1 MPRIAKKYEQLALTD
16 DYLTDSLLM
25 ALAWKKSH
33 HYIRTTNWY
42 ADNFELDLSALS
54 LSTKSE
60 KWCREISLD
69 RLNFTE
75 LELVP
80 APKQHNWGFH
90 KDKPDSVVSEE
101 CLYWYPNNKELE
113 EFNRKPSQIKKILKK
128 PDEVQLQ
135 LRPLAH
141 IPIRE
146 QSMMTLLMM
155 CLANE
160 VETQQGDPSTKFELV
175 HEKGIVNYG
184 NRLYCRYDDDGKA
197 EHSYGA
203 TTIYSKFFVDNRRF
217 LERSYHFAQQIRDEL
232 NDDQEV
238 FMVELDLSKFFDLVD
253 RKKLCE
259 KIKSL
264 AADQLVGTGEQKLV
278 DKLLSAFEAWD
289 WSEQATADFDELC
302 KSDNVLKAPKGIPQG
317 LVAGGFLSNIYLLE
331 FDELLKNLIGKQLN
345 EDIDIEIT
353 LVDYCRY
360 VDDMRLVVSLR
371 KYSALSEEEKLSNF
385 IFDKTEYL
393 LILKKQIISSVEKLL
408 KEGGRDTLALNEGKT
423 KVEPYKPR
431 VVGISGELTKLQQ
444 RLSGPIAFD
453 DSQEYLGQLEA
464 LLSMTV
470 SDSGHEQG
478 ERCTPNLLA
487 QVDQAHLDVRD
498 DTLKRFAT
506 NKIARVLKVIRNFTA
521 HPVDKNG
528 KYIPCDWD
536 YQQERLARRLI
547 TCWSQDPSLVVLLK
561 KGLEL
566 FPCSRLINP
575 VLQQL
580 KNKLNDKNGKVKAV
594 ATYCLSEIFRH
605 SATTIHRLDPKY
617 IPLHA
622 DHETFFELLQHEAVN
637 ICLNANSEDE
647 NNFDLL
653 AEQGRFLLLVRLD
666 TSLEQGSGNADY
678 DLVIKLIKG
687 FRKISLDDNISSSRL
702 AANILLAQQLTD
714 EMKPLIRAASCLVD
728 GLSKTKCAK
737 VLAKIASQHIN
748 LFRTLVRHARP
759 LSYAWPKQQE
769 IKELIKLHAVDQKPL
784 YTPLEKIEGEQSL
797 LRLIQRPDNPFA
809 NELMALKLMQ
819 GLLEKSLE
827 LVNAAS
833 DVLIDIAATK
843 VELKNSTY
851 SLPPQFDLFDS
862 TLNIKLGFTSSIP
875 LLSAHFK
882 DGDPETIALQRVAIC
897 TRSVLIG
904 NIDWSGFSSS
914 IETKT
919 GYRGIKTSSEKRAL
933 GMMNTPHS
941 IAGES
946 AQISHW
952 LTTLLSKL
960 LIWPGIS
967 INDQGYDWPVKWT
980 IDSVKKLVEN
990 RLNELKSKY
999 CEHTAMPGLIETV
1012 FLDWQEDKQNLTVAM
1027 VQSKLPSNHDFKQH
1041 GIMLEDAH
1049 FRSRHRRHV
1058 ADVAALV
1065 CKHIDAQRT
1074 SETVRKERGKQVDL
1088 IIWPEL
1094 AVSHDDMDILITLSR
1109 KTHSIIYAGLGFI
1122 KQDNIEGPNNCAVWI
1137 VPPKANTNQKE
1148 LIRLQGK
1155 HNMMADEVGEIKPW
1169 RPYQLMLEL
1178 KHPKFPNKPG
1188 FILTGSICYDA
1199 TDISLSADLRD
1210 KSNAYIV
1217 CALNKDVNT
1226 FDTMIDALHYHMF
1239 QPVVL
1244 VNTGVYGGSCAKA
1257 PYSEPY
1263 HRLIAH
1269 SHGNDQVSINTFEM
1283 NMFDFR
1289 RDDVGASMKSDKIAK
1304 AQPAGVTMLRNK
1316 K

>member
-16 DYLTDSLLM
+16 NYLKDSLLM

-54 LSTKSE
+54 LSETAD
-60 KWCREISLD
+60 KWCQEISQGELCFE
-69 RLNFTE
+69 R

-80 APKQHNWGFH
+80 APKQHQWGFH
-90 KDKPDSVVSEE
+90 KNKPDSASSTE
-101 CLYWYPNNKELE
+101 CLYWYPLDEALE
-113 EFNRKPSQIKKILKK
+113 SIP
-128 PDEVQLQ
+128 

-160 VETQQGDPSTKFELV
+160 VETLQGDPSTDFKLV

-184 NRLYCRYDDDGKA
+184 NRLYCRYGDDGKA

-203 TTIYSKFFVDNRRF
+203 TTIYSKFFTDNRLF
-217 LERSYHFAQQIRDEL
+217 LERSYHFAQQARNEL

-253 RKKLCE
+253 RGRLCE
-259 KIKSL
+259 KVKAFAVEQL
-264 AADQLVGTGEQKLV
+264 AETGERKLV
-278 DKLLSAFEAWD
+278 DKLLSAFEAWN
-289 WSEQATADFDELC
+289 WSEQATADFEVLC
-302 KSDNVLKAPKGIPQG
+302 KSDDVQMAPKGIPQG

-331 FDELLKNLIGKQLN
+331 FDEALKNLIGHQLCKDN
-345 EDIDIEIT
+345 DIEFT

-360 VDDMRLVVSLR
+360 VDDIRLVVSIR
-371 KYSALSEEEKLSNF
+371 KYEALPEEDKLSKRIVN
-385 IFDKTEYL
+385 KTEYL
-393 LILKKQIISSVEKLL
+393 AFLKKQIVSSVEKFFEDAGLN
-408 KEGGRDTLALNEGKT
+408 TLRLNTKKT
-423 KVEPYKPR
+423 KVERYKPR
-431 VVGISGELTKLQQ
+431 VVGVSGELTKLQH

-464 LLSMTV
+464 LLSMAV
-470 SDSGHEQG
+470 SETNYDQAEG
-478 ERCTPNLLA
+478 CTPNRLA
-487 QVDQAHLDVRD
+487 QVEQAHMDVRD

-521 HPVDKNG
+521 HPVDENG

-566 FPCSRLINP
+566 FPCSRLLSP
-575 VLQQL
+575 VLEQL
-580 KNKLNDKNGKVKAV
+580 KHKLNDQNGKVNAV
-594 ATYCLSEIFRH
+594 ARYCLSEVFRH
-605 SATTIHRLDPKY
+605 AATTIHRLDPKY

-622 DHETFFELLQHEAVN
+622 DHNAFFEVLQHEAVQ
-637 ICLNANSEDE
+637 ICLSARNEGENS
-647 NNFDLL
+647 FKLL
-653 AEQGRFLLLVRLD
+653 AEQARFLLLVRLD
-666 TSLEQGSGNADY
+666 TTLEQGSGNDDY
-678 DLVIKLIKG
+678 DLIIKLIKG
-687 FRKISLDDNISSSRL
+687 FRKISFDDSFSSARL
-702 AANILLAQQLTD
+702 AANILLARQLTSD
-714 EMKPLIRAASCLVD
+714 IKPLNRAISSLVD
-728 GLSKTKCAK
+728 EFEEDKCAE
-737 VLAKIASQHIN
+737 VLSKIASQNID
-748 LFRTLVRHARP
+748 LFTSLVKHARP
-759 LSYAWPKQQE
+759 LSYGWSKQLE
-769 IKELIKLHAVDQKPL
+769 VKKLIKLHAVDQNPL
-784 YTPLEKIEGEQSL
+784 RTPLDKISGFQSL
-797 LRLIQRPDNPFA
+797 LRLVQRPDNPFA

-827 LVNAAS
+827 LVKAAP
-833 DVLIDIAATK
+833 DALIDIATTK
-843 VELKNSTY
+843 IELENFTY
-851 SLPPQFDLFDS
+851 SLPPKFDLFDGS
-862 TLNIKLGFTSSIP
+862 LKVQVSLTTSIP
-875 LLSAHFK
+875 LLSPHLK
-882 DGDPETIALQRVAIC
+882 GDDNEARALQRIAIC
-897 TRSVLIG
+897 TRSALIG
-904 NIDWSGFSSS
+904 NIDWSGFNSS
-914 IETKT
+914 IEAKN
-919 GYRGIKTSSEKRAL
+919 GYRGIKTSSEKRSL
-933 GMMNTPHS
+933 GMMNTPYS
-941 IAGES
+941 IGGES

-967 INDQGYDWPVKWT
+967 VNGQGYDWPVTWT

-999 CEHTAMPGLIETV
+999 CKQTAMPGLIETV
-1012 FLDWQEDKQNLTVAM
+1012 NLDWQEDKKNLTVAM
-1027 VQSKLPSNHDFKQH
+1027 VQSKLPSNNDFKQH
-1041 GIMLEDAH
+1041 GIMLDDAN

-1074 SETVRKERGKQVDL
+1074 SDSERKERGKQVDL

-1094 AVSHDDMDILITLSR
+1094 SVHHDDMDILVTLSR

-1122 KQDNIEGPNNCAVWI
+1122 QQENIEGPNNCAVWI
-1137 VPPKANTNQKE
+1137 VPPKANSEQKE
-1148 LIRLQGK
+1148 LIRIQGK
-1155 HNMMADEVGEIKPW
+1155 YNMMADEVGLIKPW

-1178 KHPKFPNKPG
+1178 KHPKFPSKPG
-1188 FILTGSICYDA
+1188 FMLTGSICYDA

-1210 KSNAYIV
+1210 KTNAYIV
-1217 CALNKDVNT
+1217 CALNRDVNT

-1257 PYSEPY
+1257 PYNEPY

-1289 RDDVGASMKSDKIAK
+1289 RDDVGAAMKSEKTTK